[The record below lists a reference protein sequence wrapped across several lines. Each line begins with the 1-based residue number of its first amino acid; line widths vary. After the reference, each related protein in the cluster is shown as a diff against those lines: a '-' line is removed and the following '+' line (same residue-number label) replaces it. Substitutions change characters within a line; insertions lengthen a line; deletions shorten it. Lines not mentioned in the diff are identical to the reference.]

1 MLEFPDLEFLGGFDL
16 SRGVFLTFR
25 NPCLFS
31 YLTKL
36 IKFNCDKSQG
46 NTNEI
51 NEFKS
56 VMKSESPD
64 WLQIHYARKSLGC
77 KESYRSLTKV
87 LGFFVLLSESLKT
100 AILVSD
106 SYVLPIWKT
115 ACTISKNKVHDIL
128 I

>member
-1 MLEFPDLEFLGGFDL
+1 MLEFPDLELLGGFDL

-36 IKFNCDKSQG
+36 LKFNCDKSHG

-51 NEFKS
+51 NKFKS
-56 VMKSESPD
+56 VMRSESPD
-64 WLQIHYARKSLGC
+64 WLQIHYARKSLDC
-77 KESYRSLTKV
+77 KESYRSLTNV
-87 LGFFVLLSESLKT
+87 LGSFVLLSESLKT
-100 AILVSD
+100 VILVSD
-106 SYVLPIWKT
+106 PYVLPIWKT
-115 ACTISKNKVHDIL
+115 ECTILKNKVHDKL